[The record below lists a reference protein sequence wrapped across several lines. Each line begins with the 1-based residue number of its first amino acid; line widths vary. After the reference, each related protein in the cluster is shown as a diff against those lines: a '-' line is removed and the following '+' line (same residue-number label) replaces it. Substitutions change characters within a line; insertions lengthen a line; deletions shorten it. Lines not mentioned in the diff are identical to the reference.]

1 MNVNDLELFLN
12 EAFPVENALDYDNVG
27 LIAGDRNKVVTA
39 ILVSLDLT
47 DKAIEAAKEVGAN
60 VIVTHHPIIF
70 GGIKIA
76 ESVVITW
83 VVMAILVLLAIWLTH
98 GMTVRNPSKK
108 QLVVESFVTWVDNFT
123 AQILGPYG
131 KQYSEYLGTILIY
144 IGLAN
149 IIGLL
154 GMKPPTKDLNV
165 TIALAVMSIVLIE
178 AAGIRAK
185 GVKGWAHSFAEPI
198 AIVTPINIL
207 EIFIRPLSLC
217 MRLFGNVLGSFV
229 IMELI
234 EMLIPVGVPLIFS
247 LYFDIFDGFIQAY
260 VFVFLTGLFI
270 QEAVEPAEPSEK
282 KEKKKKKQKAIAG

>member
-1 MNVNDLELFLN
+1 MKSMASELVERLNVDT
-12 EAFPVENALDYDNVG
+12 AFTIP
-27 LIAGDRNKVVTA
+27 
-39 ILVSLDLT
+39 
-47 DKAIEAAKEVGAN
+47 
-60 VIVTHHPIIF
+60 IF

-108 QLVVESFVTWVDNFT
+108 QLAVESFVTWVDSFT

-131 KQYSEYLGTILIY
+131 KQYSEYLGTVLIY